1 MWSYHNQTSGT
12 NIELVIEGKFKKE
25 NEKEPR
31 KLKVGS
37 DCSLH
42 INNLTTADTG
52 QYFCRL
58 YREGSGHTDAT
69 RIFLSLLSISSSP
82 SVTELKIGST
92 VTLHCQL
99 HSHSHRPCRDSMRVT
114 WVSETGNPLQGA
126 RYKVSETQCSSS
138 LTLTLER
145 SDRNMKWRC
154 QLTEGEE
161 QKASLSYTTSFPDEN
176 MIGVWIGSGVAICI
190 AVVFLVILA
199 VKYKRRKVERETAF
213 TQDTRSD
220 TVTNQNKGQSEDTV
234 TYAVVNPSAAGK
246 RKPGRKTAESE
257 TEYATINTSR

>member
-1 MWSYHNQTSGT
+1 MTSYRQTGLMWLLFNILLFFTGFSGDTSVDAYSSVGDTARLPCSHSGSFECSSIMWGFNNQTSKST
-12 NIELVIEGKFKKE
+12 IELVTDGKVKKE
-25 NEKEPR
+25 HEKEPG

-52 QYFCRL
+52 HYFCRL
-58 YREGSGHTDAT
+58 YHNEEDYEDAPH
-69 RIFLSLLSISSSP
+69 ICLSLLSISSSP
-82 SVTELKIGST
+82 PVTELKIGST
-92 VTLHCQL
+92 VSLHCQL
-99 HSHSHRPCRDSMRVT
+99 HSHRPCRHSMRVT

-161 QKASLSYTTSFPDEN
+161 QKASLSYTTSFP
-176 MIGVWIGSGVAICI
+176 G
-190 AVVFLVILA
+190 
-199 VKYKRRKVERETAF
+199 
-213 TQDTRSD
+213 
-220 TVTNQNKGQSEDTV
+220 
-234 TYAVVNPSAAGK
+234 
-246 RKPGRKTAESE
+246 AE
-257 TEYATINTSR
+257 